1 MQSQLPA
8 VPCEELPLLLRYLL
22 QNATSSNAPGVISA
36 LRSSLHFVEPS
47 DPRLAVPD
55 LRQKGPA
62 HAAGRG
68 LHVADHAALPMVY
81 VLWSLC
87 AYLVQLHVGLGHC
100 RRRHVAG

>member
-1 MQSQLPA
+1 VQSQLPA

-22 QNATSSNAPGVISA
+22 QNATSSDAPGVIAA

-62 HAAGRG
+62 HAAGTQPTSAAAWQ
-68 LHVADHAALPMVY
+68 LVCTTCQYAMDLALVHWAVAALQATA
-81 VLWSLC
+81 C
-87 AYLVQLHVGLGHC
+87 G
-100 RRRHVAG
+100 